1 MSENTHSDDDDTTI
15 TFGKHEGKLFKDLP
29 LGYLRW
35 MVKEGTKQSSKAM
48 TKIIRRGEALQPKKK
63 PGMLLRRGYNTP
75 RGYAE

>member
-15 TFGKHEGKLFKDLP
+15 TFGKYEGKLFKDLP

-48 TKIIRRGEALQPKKK
+48 TEIIRRGEALQPKKAWHAIAQ
-63 PGMLLRRGYNTP
+63 GYNTP